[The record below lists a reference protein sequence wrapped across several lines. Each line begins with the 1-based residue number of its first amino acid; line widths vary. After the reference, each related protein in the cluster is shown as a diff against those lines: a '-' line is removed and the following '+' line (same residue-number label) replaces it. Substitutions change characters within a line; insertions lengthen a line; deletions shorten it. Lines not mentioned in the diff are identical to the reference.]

1 MLAKTFL
8 GGCKV
13 YTNGRN
19 PMYKRSLFGTALALI
34 VVMTVVAPVS
44 ATPPTDVNGTY
55 SLYGS
60 TLEYLEW
67 QPAGNNCKLECGF
80 TYPFEGDLVGTATFH
95 YSIMVH
101 GPCTADVPPPQ
112 GVDYATLKAWGTFTG
127 EVVGESGT
135 FTFTYEGREWPY
147 GQPGDLALRAR
158 IVILSGTEELEN
170 LHGVLDVTYMVGDPF
185 DTYSG
190 QIHFDP
196 E

>member
-1 MLAKTFL
+1 MK
-8 GGCKV
+8 K
-13 YTNGRN
+13 
-19 PMYKRSLFGTALALI
+19 KSLLIVLLAL
-34 VVMTVVAPVS
+34 VLVTSVVAPAS
-44 ATPPTDVNGTY
+44 ATTLTDVNGTY
-55 SLYGS
+55 SLAQS
-60 TLEYLEW
+60 TMDYMEW

-95 YSIMVH
+95 YSLMVH

-112 GVDYATLKAWGTFTG
+112 GMYFTTLKAWGTFAG
-127 EVVGESGT
+127 RVVDKPGT
-135 FTFTYEGREWPY
+135 FTFTYEGREWPW
-147 GQPGDLALRAR
+147 QPGELGVRAR

-170 LHGVLDVTYMVGDPF
+170 LHGMLDVTYVVGDLF